1 MIPPFRD
8 PTADRLWQDYFAEVD
23 RLVLRAG
30 DEAAGL
36 NSDLRAHL
44 AESYGASDPQQ
55 PEVDRLQAAINRLG
69 RPADYLHPLLA
80 DELLKRGSRTY
91 HPAPIARG
99 LYHAVRSGSYKAL
112 VGALF
117 ALGYGLLAS
126 FTAMALL
133 KPLWADHVGLFRNPN
148 GTVSFGIVAETA
160 GARELLGLWIIPIA
174 AAVAL
179 IFYVM
184 LTRSL
189 RAVRWR

>member
-8 PTADRLWQDYFAEVD
+8 PVAERLWQRYFADVD
-23 RLVLRAG
+23 QLVARAG
-30 DEAAGL
+30 EEAAGL
-36 NSDLRAHL
+36 ADDLRAHL
-44 AESYGASDPQQ
+44 AESYAAGQ
-55 PEVDRLQAAINRLG
+55 PERSEVDRLQAAIDRLG

-80 DELLKRGSRTY
+80 DELLERGSRTY

-99 LYHAVRSGSYKAL
+99 LYHAVRSGSYRAL

-160 GARELLGLWIIPIA
+160 GSRELLGLWIMPIA
-174 AAVAL
+174 AVVAL
-179 IFYVM
+179 VLYVM